1 MRFLDTIFS
10 YVFRRVKEEEL
21 LDEFQSDQ
29 TLKNTE
35 IYYVEGDWLRNY
47 IQYLKGEKYRSIG
60 PITNYKLLKNG
71 RLKSIMKKTDQYYL
85 LNIKQWLLIIKL
97 YDGGP

>member
-47 IQYLKGEKYRSIG
+47 IQYLKGEKYRNIG